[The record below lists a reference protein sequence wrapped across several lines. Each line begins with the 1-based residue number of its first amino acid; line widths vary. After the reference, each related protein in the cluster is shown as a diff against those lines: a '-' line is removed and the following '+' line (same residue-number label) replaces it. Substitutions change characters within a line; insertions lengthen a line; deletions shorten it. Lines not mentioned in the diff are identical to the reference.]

1 MGGKIM
7 DFQFYRQATDNI
19 AKLRKLGETQLADT
33 YSNQL
38 LTCKSEEDF
47 WKIHAQIEDE
57 FFILGVS

>member
-1 MGGKIM
+1 MEGSIM

-19 AKLRKLGETQLADT
+19 AKLRKLGETELADT

-47 WKIHAQIEDE
+47 CKIHAQIEDE